1 MITNFLFLLGPL
13 LSGVWWGR
21 ERHTWSC
28 GGESAPEKA
37 GGDQRW
43 LVRAAWPL
51 IGHQDLY
58 WLLIGWL
65 APHCLVSTGHWILD
79 FCFARLQG
87 AAAAPVS
94 GAGCC
99 DSLLG
104 SVCVCGSHNVS
115 SAMVTSTIVT
125 METPAS
131 RDSLGLN
138 RDISPDKY
146 TVKQT
151 GGQSPVYTEAPHF
164 LVTR

>member
-1 MITNFLFLLGPL
+1 MITNFLFLFGPL

-43 LVRAAWPL
+43 LRRAARPL
-51 IGHQDLY
+51 IGHRDPY
-58 WLLIGWL
+58 WPLIGWL

-79 FCFARLQG
+79 FCFTRLQG

-99 DSLLG
+99 DSLAQ
-104 SVCVCGSHNVS
+104 CVFVAHTTCPAPWWPAPSWPWRPRPPETASASIMISAQTRTQWSKQAFRVLCTLRLLS
-115 SAMVTSTIVT
+115 S
-125 METPAS
+125 
-131 RDSLGLN
+131 
-138 RDISPDKY
+138 
-146 TVKQT
+146 
-151 GGQSPVYTEAPHF
+151 
-164 LVTR
+164 